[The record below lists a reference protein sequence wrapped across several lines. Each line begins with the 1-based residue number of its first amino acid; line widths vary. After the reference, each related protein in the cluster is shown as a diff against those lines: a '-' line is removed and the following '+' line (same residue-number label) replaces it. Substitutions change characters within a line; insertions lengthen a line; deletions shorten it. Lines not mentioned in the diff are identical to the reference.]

1 MMSSRVDSGGSPKIH
16 TAVAKIALL
25 LSSFRLL
32 GSIAASIAWESE
44 QVNATRGVK
53 KESEG
58 GGMVRVWK
66 GKGGVES

>member
-1 MMSSRVDSGGSPKIH
+1 MSTNIELVTFTIS
-16 TAVAKIALL
+16 
-25 LSSFRLL
+25 
-32 GSIAASIAWESE
+32 SIAASIAWESE